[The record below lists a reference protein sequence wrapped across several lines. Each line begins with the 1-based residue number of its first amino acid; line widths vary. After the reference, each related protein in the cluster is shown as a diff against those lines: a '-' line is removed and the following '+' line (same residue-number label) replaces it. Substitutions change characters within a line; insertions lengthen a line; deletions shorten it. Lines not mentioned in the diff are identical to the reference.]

1 MMNKEVLQSYRTLC
15 IQKNVKALNIIIE
28 DLKADY
34 VKNLQVPSTAEDL
47 IRVNGGYAALCQL
60 QAKINRDPQVWA
72 DEAAKQDK
80 VISNADSVPKTAA
93 KTRRP
98 AFKS

>member
-1 MMNKEVLQSYRTLC
+1 MMDKEVVQAFRTLC
-15 IQKNVKALNIIIE
+15 IQKNVKALNIILE
-28 DLKADY
+28 HLKEDY

-60 QAKINRDPQVWA
+60 QSKINRDPKVWA

-80 VISNADSVPKTAA
+80 VISNADSVSKATSP
-93 KTRRP
+93 TRRS